1 MLLGPMSEL
10 GHVRDVSVSKHMDTE
25 GPLQHHWLSS
35 PDLLSESAA
44 CSQNFPLKGS
54 TSCVWEIPLY

>member
-1 MLLGPMSEL
+1 M
-10 GHVRDVSVSKHMDTE
+10 SKHMDTE

-54 TSCVWEIPLY
+54 TSRVWEIPLY